1 MQSEPKRPAIEVR
14 QLTKTYTGGVEAVKA
29 IDFDVAT
36 GEVFALLGPNGA
48 GKSTTIG
55 MLTTTIEPTGGTAR
69 LAGFDVATEPLAARR
84 ASSVVFQ
91 EPVVDRSLSGR
102 RNLEI
107 HARLWDV
114 EPRAGK
120 ARTAELADLL
130 GLAEIIDRPVGTYSG
145 GQRRRLEIARALV
158 SEPRVLFLDEPTVG
172 LDPRIRHELLDVIA
186 ALRDRNDMTILL
198 TTHYLD
204 EAERLCDRVAIMH
217 LGRIVALDTPSALL
231 AALGREIVEVRA
243 NGDATRVLASLRS
256 HGIAGDDAFAVGA
269 TLTVPLRNGNARRA
283 IAVIHELG
291 VAGAISTRQ
300 PTLDDVYLRLTG
312 DRLADAA

>member
-107 HARLWDV
+107 HARLWGV

-130 GLAEIIDRPVGTYSG
+130 GLAEIVDRPVATYSG

-256 HGIAGDDAFAVGA
+256 HGIAGDDAFAVGT

-283 IAVIHELG
+283 VAVIHKLG
-291 VAGAISTRQ
+291 VASAISTRQ